1 MTQKFKK
8 KNQGR
13 PQKWGV
19 LVENCPQGQQK
30 DGEGLIFSTSNINSV
45 RGTVFPRGNT
55 AENPNVLK
63 RVNKASAEGG
73 LNKTFGIPSAKKG
86 ASSEEISNQQSRKE

>member
-1 MTQKFKK
+1 M
-8 KNQGR
+8 
-13 PQKWGV
+13 
-19 LVENCPQGQQK
+19 
-30 DGEGLIFSTSNINSV
+30 